1 MSSVAQLLS
10 GTGMTWGRRG
20 SGVEETGE
28 ILCAGLREVVP
39 PIQSLRCSKSITGVE
54 NTPQQTSSSGQTGY
68 VILSVRT

>member
-10 GTGMTWGRRG
+10 GTGMTWGRWG

-54 NTPQQTSSSGQTGY
+54 NTPQQICDLPQARQAMSSC
-68 VILSVRT
+68 L